1 MKSYVTKSPWLGYNT
16 VWRWH
21 FYAGLFC
28 LPFIVLL
35 AITGAIYL
43 FKPQFEAYQEAVYQV
58 EAHGTVA
65 QSVTSQVL
73 AAVKA
78 LPDAQFSAYQLPA
91 CPQSPAHV
99 MLVHQ
104 GELMRILV
112 NPYTLQVMNVTT
124 EEDRFMPWIHRLH
137 GRLLMG
143 DKGSYLVELAA
154 SWAIVMMVTGLFL
167 WWPRDAKGLAGVL
180 YPRLQIA
187 NSHQVSG
194 KAARRICWR
203 DLHAVIGVW
212 IAFFVLFLLISGL
225 PWTKSWGGLLKEVR
239 QLDATSQVQI
249 KQDWFTSQKEVREAN
264 TMLAPDDEHAH
275 HQHDQSVTVH
285 PSAQMALSVSLDT
298 MVRNVAGLQLPPPVI
313 IAAPSKRNAGWVGKS
328 DTQHRPSRVTV
339 DLDPRSGTILSR
351 TNFEDKPMLDRVIG
365 YGVAV
370 HEGQLFGWMN
380 QLLGLLTALGLVAVV
395 VSGVVMWLRRRQAS
409 TLGAPFAQ
417 SRQNTRMPF
426 ATIMAIIFM
435 AMLLPFLG
443 LSLIAVLMV
452 ERLVLVHLPKV
463 AQFLGLPART
473 AERS

>member
-1 MKSYVTKSPWLGYNT
+1 MKSYFLKAPWLGYNT

-28 LPFIVLL
+28 MPFIVLL
-35 AITGAIYL
+35 AVTGAIYL
-43 FKPQFEAYQEAVYQV
+43 FKPQVEAYQEAAYQV
-58 EAHGTVA
+58 KADGKVA
-65 QSVTSQVL
+65 QSATSQVL
-73 AAVKA
+73 AAVKV
-78 LPDAQFSAYQLPA
+78 LPHAQFSAYQLPA
-91 CPQSPAHV
+91 SPQSPAHV
-99 MLVHQ
+99 MLIYQ
-104 GELMRILV
+104 GELRRVLV
-112 NPYTLQVMNVTT
+112 NPFTLQVMNVAT
-124 EEDRFMPWIHRLH
+124 EEGRLMPWIHRLH

-154 SWAIVMMVTGLFL
+154 SWAIVMIVTGLFL
-167 WWPRDAKGLAGVL
+167 WWPRGTKGLAGVL
-180 YPRLQIA
+180 YPRLRIA
-187 NSHQVSG
+187 NGQQASG
-194 KAARRICWR
+194 KIAQPIFWR
-203 DLHAVIGVW
+203 DLHAVIGFW
-212 IAFFVLFLLISGL
+212 IALFVLFLLVSGL

-239 QLDATSQVQI
+239 QFGATSQTQI
-249 KQDWFTSQKEVREAN
+249 KQDWFTSQKELREAN
-264 TMLAPDDEHAH
+264 TVLAQGDEHAH
-275 HQHDQSVTVH
+275 HQHDQSVTAH
-285 PSAQMALSVSLDT
+285 PSEQMALPASFDT

-313 IAAPSKRNAGWVGKS
+313 IAAPSRRNAGWVGKS

-339 DLDPRSGTILSR
+339 DLDPQSGAMLSR

-370 HEGQLFGWMN
+370 HEGQLFGWFN
-380 QLLGLLTALGLVAVV
+380 QLLGLFTALGLVAVV

-417 SRQNTRMPF
+417 TRQNTRMPF
-426 ATIMAIIFM
+426 ATVMAMVFM

-473 AERS
+473 T

>member
-1 MKSYVTKSPWLGYNT
+1 MKSYFTKTPWLGYNT

-28 LPFIVLL
+28 IPFIVLL

-43 FKPQFEAYQEAVYQV
+43 FKPQFEAYQESAYQV
-58 EAHGTVA
+58 NANGKVA

-73 AAVKA
+73 AAVKV
-78 LPDAQFSAYQLPA
+78 LPHAQFSAYQLPA
-91 CPQSPAHV
+91 SPQSPAHV
-99 MLVHQ
+99 MLIYQ
-104 GELMRILV
+104 GELRRVLV
-112 NPYTLQVMNVTT
+112 NPYTLQVMNVAT
-124 EEDRFMPWIHRLH
+124 EEGRLMPWIHRLH

-154 SWAIVMMVTGLFL
+154 SWAIVMIVTGLFL
-167 WWPRDAKGLAGVL
+167 WWPRDAKGWAGVL
-180 YPRLQIA
+180 YPRLRIA
-187 NSHQVSG
+187 NSHQASG
-194 KAARRICWR
+194 KVAQRIFWR
-203 DLHAVIGVW
+203 DLHAVIGFW
-212 IAFFVLFLLISGL
+212 IALFVLFLLISGL

-239 QLDATSQVQI
+239 QFGATSQTQI

-264 TMLAPDDEHAH
+264 TVLAPGDEHAH
-275 HQHDQSVTVH
+275 HQHDQSVTVY
-285 PSAQMALSVSLDT
+285 PSEQMALPASFDT

-313 IAAPSKRNAGWVGKS
+313 IAAPSRRNAGWVGKS

-339 DLDPRSGTILSR
+339 DLDPQSGAMLSR

-370 HEGQLFGWMN
+370 HEGQLFGWFN
-380 QLLGLLTALGLVAVV
+380 QLLGLFTALGLVAVV

-417 SRQNTRMPF
+417 TRQNTRMPF
-426 ATIMAIIFM
+426 ATVVAMVFM

-473 AERS
+473 T